1 MGSSV
6 YLSAVAAVLE
16 EMKGLKFM
24 NKKAAAFGCYGWSG
38 ESVKIIS
45 QHLSSA
51 EFAMVDGL
59 RAMWNPDAK
68 AMEMCVEYGKKLSG
82 LLK

>member
-1 MGSSV
+1 MTPLPV
-6 YLSAVAAVLE
+6 P

-38 ESVKIIS
+38 EAVKIIS

-51 EFAMVDGL
+51 GFAVVDEGL
-59 RAMWNPDAK
+59 KAMWNPDAK